1 MAEIDR
7 LLAIM
12 ARLRDPESGCP
23 WDLQQSFETI
33 APYTIEEAYE
43 VADAI
48 ARDDMEDLRD
58 ELGDLLLQVVYHAQ
72 LGQESGLFRFEDIAR
87 AICEKLIR
95 RHPHVFGDAG
105 GQPLAAVRRTWEET
119 KAQEREEKRQRRGE
133 AAAGQESDPFE
144 DIPIALPALRRAGK
158 ILGRAERGGYEDPD
172 ALDSKKALASLSELG
187 QAARQPA
194 QPGSNLAKAHGQV
207 GDLLL
212 LIVAWSRSMGV
223 DPERALSDQTRA
235 YAKRVQKKRAD

>member
-23 WDLQQSFETI
+23 WDLQQSFKTI

-72 LGQESGLFRFEDIAR
+72 LAQESELFRFEDIAH
-87 AICEKLIR
+87 AICEKLVR
-95 RHPHVFGDAG
+95 RHPHVFEEPAG
-105 GQPLAAVRRTWEET
+105 QSLEGVRRTWEET
-119 KAQEREEKRQRRGE
+119 KAQERAEKRQRRGQ
-133 AAAGQESDPFE
+133 ARAGQGADPFD

-158 ILGRAERGGYEDPD
+158 ILGRAERSGYQAPDVLKAED
-172 ALDSKKALASLSELG
+172 ALSLLVELG
-187 QAARQPA
+187 HAAEQSEQRESDLTNQ
-194 QPGSNLAKAHGQV
+194 HGRV

-212 LIVAWSRSMGV
+212 LIVAWSRALGV
-223 DPERALSDQTRA
+223 DPERALAEQTRA
-235 YAKRVQKKRAD
+235 YAKRMQRE

>member
-1 MAEIDR
+1 MSEIDR
-7 LLAIM
+7 LLRIM
-12 ARLRDPESGCP
+12 ARLRDPEAGCP

-72 LGQESGLFRFEDIAR
+72 LGQESDLFRFEDIAR

-95 RHPHVFGDAG
+95 RHPHVFGEAE
-105 GQPLAAVRRTWEET
+105 GQPLEVVRRTWEET
-119 KAQEREEKRQRRGE
+119 KAQEREERRQRRGE
-133 AAAGQESDPFE
+133 GAAAEQVDPFE
-144 DIPIALPALRRAGK
+144 DVPVALPALRRAGK
-158 ILGRAERGGYEDPD
+158 ILGRAERAGYDGP
-172 ALDSKKALASLSELG
+172 KALGSE
-187 QAARQPA
+187 QALELLVGLREAEQDSDRTEANSVKQ
-194 QPGSNLAKAHGQV
+194 HERV

-212 LIVAWSRSMGV
+212 LIVDWARQAGV
-223 DPERALSDQTRA
+223 DPERALAEQTRA
-235 YAKRVQKKRAD
+235 YALRVQKTRER